1 MNTVP
6 SGRVDF
12 CINGALLV
20 GGTVTTG
27 IARPLVPVSEGSFF
41 AVLVLLRL
49 GTAAVVV
56 TGIPP
61 VMVTLVVVSAAVVV
75 DASSDL
81 DDVVSPPKVGSA
93 AVVVVAVVA
102 AAVVWAVVP
111 S

>member
-41 AVLVLLRL
+41 AVLVLPRV
-49 GTAAVVV
+49 GTAAVAV
-56 TGIPP
+56 TGVPP
-61 VMVTLVVVSAAVVV
+61 VMVTLVVVSAAAVV

-81 DDVVSPPKVGSA
+81 DEVVSPPKVGSA
-93 AVVVVAVVA
+93 AVVVVVA
-102 AAVVWAVVP
+102 AVAVVWAVVP